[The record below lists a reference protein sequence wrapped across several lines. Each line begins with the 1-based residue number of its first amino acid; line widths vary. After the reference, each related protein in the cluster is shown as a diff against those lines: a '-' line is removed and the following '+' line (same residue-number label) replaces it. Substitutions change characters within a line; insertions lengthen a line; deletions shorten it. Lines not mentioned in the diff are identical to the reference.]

1 MRLYMSEQL
10 LELAGETMLMF
21 VQLNLGRSA
30 GFAVYGGGEGE
41 EFDKFLVADG
51 RLLLG
56 GSAPELLAA
65 LPPAGP
71 HSFDADDRFT
81 RFVRRAKEIELFVA
95 SGESGDRVWLYD
107 FAGTLAAIRDRQVL
121 DPPHS
126 GMALDCVNA
135 ALELGRQFGKSS
147 PGFELARFGPLDVL
161 YQVIWGESDA
171 AELDYPECASAL
183 ERLIDWI
190 EWVAAPVAAR
200 ETH

>member
-41 EFDKFLVADG
+41 EFDKFLLADG

-56 GSAPELLAA
+56 GSAAELLAA

-71 HSFDADDRFT
+71 HSFDTDDRFT
-81 RFVRRAKEIELFVA
+81 RFVARAKEIELLA
-95 SGESGDRVWLYD
+95 ADGEPNDRVWLFD
-107 FAGTLAAIRDRQVL
+107 FAGTLAAVRDRVVL

-147 PGFELARFGPLDVL
+147 PGFELARYGPLDAL
-161 YQVIWGESDA
+161 YQVIWGEANA

-190 EWVAAPVAAR
+190 DWIAAT
-200 ETH
+200 THA